1 LIGLIT
7 KEERAMGAYIIR
19 RILQMILVML
29 LVTVMVFLMVR
40 LLPGD
45 PIRMFLS
52 SEAQE
57 EISLEQ
63 VAQLR
68 HEYGLDK
75 PMFIQYVDWLGQIAT
90 GDLGQSI
97 ITRQKIMN
105 DVKRR
110 IPITFELGIIA
121 FLLSICIGIPIGV
134 IAAIRRG
141 TWLDNVLTGFG
152 NLGICVPSFWLGI
165 LLIYVIGYKLD
176 LLPIFGFTSPF
187 KDFSMNIRQ
196 IIMPVICLGVA
207 PIATGIRLTRS
218 SMLEVLRQD
227 YVRTAWSKGL
237 RERAVIVKH
246 ALKNGLLP
254 VVTVKGMT
262 LAGIVGGS
270 VLIETVFSIPGMGRF
285 AVEGLFAHDYPI
297 VQATLLIGGTVTLGA
312 NLLVDLSYGWLDP
325 RIRYR

>member
-1 LIGLIT
+1 
-7 KEERAMGAYIIR
+7 MGTYIIR
-19 RILQMILVML
+19 RVLQMILIMF
-29 LVTVMVFLMVR
+29 LVTIIVFLMVR

-52 SEAQE
+52 QQDLEA
-57 EISLEQ
+57 ITPEQ
-63 VAQLR
+63 VAFLR
-68 HEYGLDK
+68 HQYGLDR
-75 PMFIQYVDWLGQIAT
+75 PILVQYFDWVGDVLK

-97 ITRQKIMN
+97 ITRRNIID
-105 DVKRR
+105 DVKHRM
-110 IPITFELGIIA
+110 PITFELGIIA
-121 FLLSICIGIPIGV
+121 FLLSIFVGIPVGV
-134 IAAIRRG
+134 IAAIKRG
-141 TWLDNVLTGFG
+141 TWLDNVLSGVG
-152 NLGICVPSFWLGI
+152 NLGICLPSFWLGI
-165 LLIYVIGYKLD
+165 LLIFVFGYKAGW
-176 LLPIFGFTSPF
+176 LPIFGFTSPF
-187 KDFSMNIRQ
+187 TDLSMNIRQ

-207 PIATGIRLTRS
+207 PVATGIRLTRS

-227 YVRTAWSKGL
+227 YIRTAWSKGL
-237 RERAVIVKH
+237 RERMVIIRH

-270 VLIETVFSIPGMGRF
+270 VLIETVFSIPGMGRL

-297 VQATLLIGGTVTLGA
+297 VQATLLIGGTVTLAA

>member
-1 LIGLIT
+1 
-7 KEERAMGAYIIR
+7 MGAYIIR
-19 RILQMILVML
+19 RILQMILILL
-29 LVTVMVFLMVR
+29 LVTILTFLLVR

-52 SEAQE
+52 QQE
-57 EISLEQ
+57 QENITPERIAL
-63 VAQLR
+63 LR
-68 HEYGLDK
+68 HEYGLDR
-75 PMFIQYVDWLGQIAT
+75 PMFVQYVDWLAQIVRA
-90 GDLGQSI
+90 DLGRSI
-97 ITRQKIMN
+97 ITRQKIIS
-105 DVKRR
+105 DVARR
-110 IPITFELGIIA
+110 VPISFELGMSA
-121 FLLSICIGIPIGV
+121 FILSIVVGIPIGV

-141 TWLDNVLTGFG
+141 TWLDNVLTAFG

-165 LLIYVIGYKLD
+165 LLIYIIGYKLD
-176 LLPIFGFTSPF
+176 LLPIFGFTSPG
-187 KDFSMNIRQ
+187 KDLSMNVRQ
-196 IIMPVICLGVA
+196 VIMPIICLGLA

-218 SMLEVLRQD
+218 SMLEVLQQD
-227 YVRTAWSKGL
+227 YIRTAWSKGL
-237 RERAVIVKH
+237 RERIVIIKH

-270 VLIETVFSIPGMGRF
+270 MIIETVFSIPGMGRF

-297 VQATLLIGGTVTLGA
+297 VQATLLIGGTITLAA

>member
-1 LIGLIT
+1 MNNKG
-7 KEERAMGAYIIR
+7 RVSAMGTYIVR
-19 RILQMILVML
+19 RVLQMILIIL
-29 LVTVMVFLMVR
+29 IVTIMVFLMVR

-57 EISLEQ
+57 AVSLEQ

-68 HEYGLDK
+68 HEYGLDR
-75 PMFIQYVDWLGQIAT
+75 PMFVQYIDWLGQIAR

-97 ITRQKIMN
+97 ITRQKIIN

-110 IPITFELGIIA
+110 IPISFELGIIA
-121 FLLSICIGIPIGV
+121 FLLSICVGIPVGV

-141 TWLDNVLTGFG
+141 TWLDNVLTAIG

-165 LLIYVIGYKLD
+165 LLIYIIGYKLNW
-176 LLPIFGFTSPF
+176 LPIFGFTSIT
-187 KDFSMNIRQ
+187 KDVSMNIRQ
-196 IIMPVICLGVA
+196 IIMPVICLGLA

-227 YVRTAWSKGL
+227 YIRTAWSKGL
-237 RERAVIVKH
+237 RERLVIIRH

-297 VQATLLIGGTVTLGA
+297 VQATLLIGGTITLAA

-325 RIRYR
+325 RIRYG